1 MGFLG
6 EEYWSGLPF
15 LSLEY
20 LANPGTELAS
30 PALAGGF
37 FTTEPTGK
45 PSSPTVKCFFQN
57 PLLPIKSLI

>member
-45 PSSPTVKCFFQN
+45 PKV
-57 PLLPIKSLI
+57 LITIILTAI